1 MLPTS
6 VVDASTASR
15 SDISDESAHR
25 SSDFTQR
32 TLEIAKI
39 QASNLLDQI
48 HRSLEQAVTHQS
60 IQGTLGKPAGRALF
74 LVGHDTNISKIA
86 GLLNMTWIVDGR
98 RDDTPPGGALII
110 ELWKNRKSE
119 DYSVRLY
126 YTAQTLEQMRSTATL
141 SPTNPPQRAPFF
153 SLAAAKRISPA
164 HGQNSRTQSGRQLTQ
179 DM

>member
-1 MLPTS
+1 MRRRRHAP
-6 VVDASTASR
+6 
-15 SDISDESAHR
+15 ISDESAHR

-32 TLEIAKI
+32 TPEIARI

-60 IQGTLGKPAGRALF
+60 SQGTLGKPAGRALF

-86 GLLNMTWIVDGR
+86 GLLDMTWIVDGR
-98 RDDTPPGGALII
+98 RDDTPLLA
-110 ELWKNRKSE
+110 
-119 DYSVRLY
+119 VRSSSNSGK
-126 YTAQTLEQMRSTATL
+126 TGSQKTTL
-141 SPTNPPQRAPFF
+141 SVSITRLRRSSRCGLPLRFHRPIPRSGLPFF